1 MQKEK
6 FLSHYNILDV
16 DLEEAKIGLDELEL
30 IIEEYK
36 KIDELLHAILC

>member
-6 FLSHYNILDV
+6 FLSHYNILV
-16 DLEEAKIGLDELEL
+16 ADLEEAKIGLDELEL